1 VGKFSDDSR
10 EAVLRGYLGGSSM
23 RICGGGFV
31 RIFRGQF
38 YEDIWEA
45 VL

>member
-1 VGKFSDDSR
+1 MRIFMWIFGRQFYADI
-10 EAVLRGYLGGSSM
+10 LGGS
-23 RICGGGFV
+23 FV
-31 RIFRGQF
+31 RIFGRQF